1 MVLLTV
7 VDGLHVNRLLGAG
20 VLGRSDS
27 GTRIRNGFEGIT
39 DAKWP

>member
-1 MVLLTV
+1 MLLTV
-7 VDGLHVNRLLGAG
+7 VDGLHMKRLLRAG